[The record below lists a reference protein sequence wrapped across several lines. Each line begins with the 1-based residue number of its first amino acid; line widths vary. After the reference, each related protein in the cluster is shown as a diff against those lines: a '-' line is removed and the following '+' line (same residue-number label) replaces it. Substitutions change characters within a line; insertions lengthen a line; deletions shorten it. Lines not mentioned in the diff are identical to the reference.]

1 MSIRSVSA
9 RAAVALATVVSLAG
23 CAGMGNI
30 GSVLGDVLGGPGAQQ
45 GQTGQVSGTV
55 LGVDA
60 RAQAIGVQQANGQT
74 INLLFDNNTQVVFE
88 NRNYP
93 PTALERGDR
102 ITARV
107 QSVSQGYYT
116 DLVQV
121 DQSVSGSSGGAAG
134 TVQQIEGTVQQVNL
148 TEGTFTMSMQGTGF
162 VTVSLPYNASRTEIT
177 RFQNL
182 RRGDRVRFY
191 GVFLN
196 DSRIE
201 LRQFI

>member
-1 MSIRSVSA
+1 MSIRSISG
-9 RAAVALATVVSLAG
+9 RAAVALVSIMTLSG

-30 GSVLGDVLGGPGAQQ
+30 GSVLGDVLGGSGAQQ

-55 LGVDA
+55 LGVDT
-60 RAQAIGVQQANGQT
+60 RAQAIGVQQANGQS
-74 INLLFDNNTQVVFE
+74 INLLFDNNTQVVYE

-116 DLVQV
+116 DLVRV
-121 DQSVSGSSGGAAG
+121 DQSVSGSSSGASG

-148 TEGTFTMSMQGTGF
+148 TEGTFTMSIQGSGF
-162 VTVSLPYNASRTEIT
+162 VTVSLPYNATRNEIT